1 MPEVIL
7 EEARTLP
14 ASAYVP
20 LGRTGRTVS
29 RVGFG
34 TYRVD
39 DRHPA
44 QREALELALDSGIN
58 LIDTSTNYGD
68 GHSELLIGQ
77 VLKARA
83 AAGKDNTGIT
93 LVTKAGYVQGSNQRE
108 AHRRFKAG
116 SPWPEMTEYSK
127 DCWHCI
133 SPAFLKDQ
141 ITFSLDRLARPRV
154 DVFLLHNPEYFLSD
168 QHNKRVNSEEAQ
180 DEFHARLTRAF
191 AHLET
196 EVAAGR
202 IGSYGISSNTFVV
215 PRDRHDFVDL
225 TRVLENAGP
234 GFSVIQLP
242 LNPVELGAREKHH
255 TRDKRSVLDV
265 AKAAGL
271 GVLVNRPLNG
281 FSQQSLVR
289 FAAIAPPF
297 PVVPGASSRSLA
309 QLAALEADFART
321 FAPRLSMEKGAPPPE
336 ELLDVHDFFKQ
347 VAASAKDMV
356 TIAESWEQFIAPR
369 LSELLPQLEEAFA
382 KDPAFATWSRDYRRL
397 VNEVASWAS
406 QRALENEGTRNQ
418 GLADKV
424 RAAFGDVPGETISQK
439 TLHGLATTPGVDCVL
454 LGMRKTRYVEDALGA
469 FVPPA

>member
-1 MPEVIL
+1 MSEVTL

-68 GHSELLIGQ
+68 GHSELLVGQ

-83 AAGKDNTGIT
+83 AAGKDSSGIT

-202 IGSYGISSNTFVV
+202 IGSYGISSNTFIV

-242 LNPVELGAREKHH
+242 MNPVELGARERHH

-281 FSQQSLVR
+281 FTQQSLVR

-297 PVVPGASSRSLA
+297 PWSPARRAARSRSSRRWRPTSP
-309 QLAALEADFART
+309 AR
-321 FAPRLSMEKGAPPPE
+321 SH
-336 ELLDVHDFFKQ
+336 HDFPWRRARPLRK
-347 VAASAKDMV
+347 SS
-356 TIAESWEQFIAPR
+356 TPCTTSSSRWLPR
-369 LSELLPQLEEAFA
+369 PR
-382 KDPAFATWSRDYRRL
+382 TWSPSRNPGSSSSRPGSASCFPSSRRRSRRTPRSRRG
-397 VNEVASWAS
+397 A
-406 QRALENEGTRNQ
+406 
-418 GLADKV
+418 
-424 RAAFGDVPGETISQK
+424 
-439 TLHGLATTPGVDCVL
+439 ATTEGS
-454 LGMRKTRYVEDALGA
+454 
-469 FVPPA
+469 